1 MRALFLFSFLAAASF
16 AVVAQQ
22 QEPDKPAS
30 NAKEQ
35 QQPKGEPES
44 PAAKARIRVDGA
56 AGGTAP
62 VPEEAR
68 KGVGAGA
75 KPHLHFDQLKQ
86 GLHRRV
92 PDPVIEPP
100 K

>member
-1 MRALFLFSFLAAASF
+1 MRRLIVFTFFTLASF
-16 AVVAQQ
+16 SVAAQQ

-35 QQPKGEPES
+35 QQPKDEPES
-44 PAAKARIRVDGA
+44 PAAKARIRVEGA

-68 KGVGAGA
+68 SGVGAGA